1 MDVYESVKTNTSSS
15 KPGHNGQSQPT
26 IAVAFDKCKPIDTK
40 CKEHK
45 ALTDSIT
52 RCLAKDMLPINTV
65 EKPGF
70 KGMIGHFNPRYQLP
84 SRIRVAIPSLY
95 TSTREI
101 VQKSVKEEKDFF
113 CFNN

>member
-1 MDVYESVKTNTSSS
+1 
-15 KPGHNGQSQPT
+15 
-26 IAVAFDKCKPIDTK
+26 
-40 CKEHK
+40 
-45 ALTDSIT
+45 
-52 RCLAKDMLPINTV
+52 MLPINTV

-70 KGMIGHFNPRYQLP
+70 KGMISRFNPRYQLP

-113 CFNN
+113 ASTIDLWSSVAMEPYLSFSIHSSLFIMGAADPDLLPPISAHASKSYWCKHQGMS